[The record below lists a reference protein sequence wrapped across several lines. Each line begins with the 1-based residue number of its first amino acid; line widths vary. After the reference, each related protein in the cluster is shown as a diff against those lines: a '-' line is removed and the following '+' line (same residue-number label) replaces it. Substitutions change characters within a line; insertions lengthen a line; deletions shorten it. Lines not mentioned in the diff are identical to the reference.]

1 MNCVAGAFPANHSI
15 RSAFQGLALSGIVLQ
30 VHDFQEKESRIIQV
44 PFVDLKAQYCAIH
57 TEIDASIHRVLE
69 STGFILGAEVSNFE
83 TALAATVGAS
93 GAVGVSSGTGAL
105 LLALLAVGV
114 KPGDEVITTAHTFIA
129 TAEAISRIG
138 ARPVFVDID
147 PRTYNI
153 DPNKVEHAITERTR
167 VILPVHLYG
176 QPADLNPLREIAER
190 RGLVL
195 IEDAA
200 QAIAAEYEGKRC
212 GSIGDLA
219 CFSFYPSKNLGAYG
233 DAGAVT
239 GNDETLLARV
249 RKLRDHGR
257 ISKYEHDELG
267 FGQRIDAL
275 QAAILAT
282 KLPHLESW
290 TAARRSHARLY
301 NELLSRTD
309 VEVPFESANVR
320 HVYHLY
326 VIRTARRD
334 EMLERLKEKGIDA
347 GIHYP
352 IPVHRQ
358 PVYLKLGYGDVSLPV
373 TEQAASEILSLP
385 MYPELQREQI
395 EYVAQAIKL

>member
-1 MNCVAGAFPANHSI
+1 
-15 RSAFQGLALSGIVLQ
+15 
-30 VHDFQEKESRIIQV
+30 
-44 PFVDLKAQYCAIH
+44 
-57 TEIDASIHRVLE
+57 
-69 STGFILGAEVSNFE
+69 
-83 TALAATVGAS
+83 
-93 GAVGVSSGTGAL
+93 L
-105 LLALLAVGV
+105 LLALRAVGV
-114 KPGDEVITTAHTFIA
+114 QPGDEVITTAHTFIA
-129 TAEAISRIG
+129 TTG
-138 ARPVFVDID
+138 AVSELGAKPVFVDID

-153 DPNKVEHAITERTR
+153 DPNRVESAITERTR

-176 QPADLNPLREIAER
+176 QPAELGPLQDIAR
-190 RGLVL
+190 RHGLWL

-200 QAIAAEYEGKRC
+200 QAVAAEYEGKRC
-212 GSIGDLA
+212 GGIGDLA

-239 GNDETLLARV
+239 GNDQVLLAKV

-275 QAAILAT
+275 QAAILGA

-290 TAARRSHARLY
+290 TEARRSHARAY
-301 NELLSRTD
+301 NELLSD
-309 VEVPFESANVR
+309 VEVETPFESHNVR

-326 VIRTARRD
+326 VVRTRRRD
-334 EMLERLKEKGIDA
+334 RLLQQLKEKGIDA

-358 PVYLKLGYGDVSLPV
+358 PVYLKLGYGDVSLPI
-373 TEQAASEILSLP
+373 TERTAAEILSLP
-385 MYPELQREQI
+385 MYPELRPEQI
-395 EYVAQAIKL
+395 EFVAQAIKDSH

>member
-1 MNCVAGAFPANHSI
+1 
-15 RSAFQGLALSGIVLQ
+15 
-30 VHDFQEKESRIIQV
+30 
-44 PFVDLKAQYCAIH
+44 
-57 TEIDASIHRVLE
+57 
-69 STGFILGAEVSNFE
+69 
-83 TALAATVGAS
+83 VGAKD
-93 GAVGVSSGTGAL
+93 AVGVSSGTGAL

-114 KPGDEVITTAHTFIA
+114 QPGDEVITTGHTFIA
-129 TAEAISRIG
+129 TAEAVSRIG

-147 PRTYNI
+147 PRTYNL
-153 DPNKVEHAITERTR
+153 DPNQVESAITERTR
-167 VILPVHLYG
+167 VILAVHLYG
-176 QPADLNPLREIAER
+176 QPAELNPLRDIATR
-190 RGLVL
+190 HGLWL

-200 QAIAAEYEGKRC
+200 QAIGAEYEGERC

-267 FGQRIDAL
+267 FGQRIDAI
-275 QAAILAT
+275 QAAILGA

-290 TAARRSHARLY
+290 TEARRSHAHLY
-301 NELLSRTD
+301 NELLSGANLET
-309 VEVPFESANVR
+309 PFESENVR

-326 VIRTARRD
+326 VIRTAHRD
-334 EMLERLKEKGIDA
+334 AMLQHLKDQGIDA

-358 PVYLKLGYGDVSLPV
+358 PVYLKLGYGDVSLPIA
-373 TEQAASEILSLP
+373 EKAAGEILSLP
-385 MYPELQREQI
+385 MYPELRPEQI
-395 EYVAQAIKL
+395 EFVAQALKEACALRH

>member
-1 MNCVAGAFPANHSI
+1 
-15 RSAFQGLALSGIVLQ
+15 
-30 VHDFQEKESRIIQV
+30 
-44 PFVDLKAQYCAIH
+44 LKAQYAGIKP
-57 TEIDASIHRVLE
+57 EIDAAIQRVVAGA
-69 STGFILGAEVSNFE
+69 GFILGEEVSNFE
-83 TALAATVGAS
+83 QALAATVGAAE
-93 GAVGVSSGTGAL
+93 AVGVSSGTGAL

-129 TAEAISRIG
+129 TAEAVSRIG

-147 PRTYNI
+147 PRTYNM
-153 DPNKVEHAITERTR
+153 DPNQVEQAITPRTR

-176 QPADLNPLREIAER
+176 QPAEMKRLREIATR
-190 RGLVL
+190 RGLWL

-200 QAIAAEYEGKRC
+200 QAIAAEYDGKRC
-212 GSIGDLA
+212 GGIGDLA

-239 GNDETLLARV
+239 GNDETLLAKV

-267 FGQRIDAL
+267 FGQRIDAI
-275 QAAILAT
+275 QAAILGA

-290 TAARRSHARLY
+290 TEARRAHAYLY
-301 NELLSRTD
+301 NELLSGAE
-309 VEVPFESANVR
+309 VETPFESQNVR

-334 EMLERLKEKGIDA
+334 AMLQRLKEKGIDA

-358 PVYLKLGYGDVSLPV
+358 PVYVKLGFGDVSLPI
-373 TEQAASEILSLP
+373 TEQAAGEILSLP
-385 MYPELQREQI
+385 MYPELSPEQI
-395 EYVAQAIKL
+395 EYVARAVREEAH

>member
-1 MNCVAGAFPANHSI
+1 ML
-15 RSAFQGLALSGIVLQ
+15 LAL
-30 VHDFQEKESRIIQV
+30 R
-44 PFVDLKAQYCAIH
+44 
-57 TEIDASIHRVLE
+57 
-69 STGFILGAEVSNFE
+69 
-83 TALAATVGAS
+83 
-93 GAVGVSSGTGAL
+93 AVGVQ
-105 LLALLAVGV
+105 
-114 KPGDEVITTAHTFIA
+114 PGDEVITTAHTFIA
-129 TAEAISRIG
+129 TTG
-138 ARPVFVDID
+138 AVSELGAKPVFVDID

-153 DPNKVEHAITERTR
+153 DPNRVESAITERTR

-176 QPADLNPLREIAER
+176 QPAELGPLQDIAR
-190 RGLVL
+190 RHGLWL

-200 QAIAAEYEGKRC
+200 QAVAAEYEGKRC
-212 GSIGDLA
+212 GGIGDLA

-239 GNDETLLARV
+239 GNDQVLLAKV

-275 QAAILAT
+275 QAAILGA

-290 TAARRSHARLY
+290 TEARRSHARAY
-301 NELLSRTD
+301 NELLSD
-309 VEVPFESANVR
+309 VEVETPFESHNVR

-326 VIRTARRD
+326 VVRTRRRD
-334 EMLERLKEKGIDA
+334 RLLQQLKEKGIDA

-358 PVYLKLGYGDVSLPV
+358 PVYLKLGYGDVSLPI
-373 TEQAASEILSLP
+373 TERTAAEILSLP
-385 MYPELQREQI
+385 MYPELRPEQI
-395 EYVAQAIKL
+395 EFVAQAIKDSH